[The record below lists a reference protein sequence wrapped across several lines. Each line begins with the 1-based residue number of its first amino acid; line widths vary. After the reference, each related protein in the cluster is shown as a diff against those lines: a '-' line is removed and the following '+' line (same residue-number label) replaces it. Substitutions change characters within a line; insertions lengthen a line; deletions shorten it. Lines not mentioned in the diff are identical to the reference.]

1 MAKKA
6 KVKTYLDHIMVRVE
20 NATDEVLHATALQIE
35 GTAKRN
41 IIDNDQVD
49 TGFMVNSGYVETQ
62 KGSTYDKTWKDGE
75 YAAKKSEGS
84 SEVKKAP
91 RLKLP
96 NLFSAAAVVIG
107 ANYAIFQELKRP
119 FLRPAAD
126 EVAKQVK
133 GIAEPIFRRKI
144 RD

>member
-6 KVKTYLDHIMVRVE
+6 KVKTYLDHIMVRIE
-20 NATDEVLHATALQIE
+20 DASDEALHATALQIE

-41 IIDNDQVD
+41 IIDNDQID
-49 TGFMVNSGYVETQ
+49 TGFMVNSAYVESQ
-62 KGSTYDKTWKDGE
+62 KGSTFDKTWKDGT
-75 YAAKKSEGS
+75 YPAKKSGGS
-84 SEVKKAP
+84 GEVEKAP

-107 ANYAIFQELKRP
+107 ANYAIFQELKKP
-119 FLRPAAD
+119 FLRPAGD

-133 GIAEPIFRRKI
+133 GICEPIFRRKV